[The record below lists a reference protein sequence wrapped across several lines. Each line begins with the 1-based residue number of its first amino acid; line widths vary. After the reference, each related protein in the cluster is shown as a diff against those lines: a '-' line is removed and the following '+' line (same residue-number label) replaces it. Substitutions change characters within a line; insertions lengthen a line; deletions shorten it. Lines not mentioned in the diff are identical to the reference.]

1 MSRLQQVHI
10 ESYRAIRDL
19 RLQQFGRMNLLVGAN
34 NAGKTSVLEAI
45 GLLARPLDP
54 GQWVQTATNRDAS
67 GPVVDALWAIFPSAS
82 ALNLEGGQQSSEP
95 ILIRATLDEERR
107 LRACA
112 TAFTEA
118 WADLERPG
126 AEAQTDSVIRIRVD
140 VEEGATKKA
149 GHEME
154 FRSTPRRIALGH
166 GLTHLRAFV
175 VTPSTHRSTQQL
187 VAHLSHVIDLGQKE
201 KCVQLLRI
209 FDDAVEDVEIS
220 RPLNRDTIRVKLKGN
235 VIVDLATFGDG
246 MRRAFA
252 MSIAL
257 IRAGGGIL
265 LIDEIESAIHAR
277 ALGRVLPW
285 LVRAA
290 EEADVQV
297 VATTHSLE
305 AVDAVLTVFD
315 GEKPD
320 TVVTYHLRRSDAA
333 HVCHR
338 YELPELRALREEG
351 LDIR

>member
-1 MSRLQQVHI
+1 MSRLQELYI
-10 ESYRAIRDL
+10 ESYRAVRGL
-19 RLQQFGRMNLLVGAN
+19 RLQQFGRMNLLVGSN
-34 NAGKTSVLEAI
+34 NAGKTSVLEAV

-67 GPVVDALWAIFPSAS
+67 GPVVDSLWGIFPSAS
-82 ALNLEGGQQSSEP
+82 ALNLEGGEQSSKH
-95 ILIRATLDEERR
+95 IRIRATLEEERR
-107 LRACA
+107 LRAYA

-126 AEAQTDSVIRIRVD
+126 AEAQTDAVIRIRAD
-140 VEEGATKKA
+140 VEEGLKKA

-154 FRSTPRRIALGH
+154 FRSTPRRVALGH
-166 GLTHLRAFV
+166 GITHLRAFV
-175 VTPSTHRSTQQL
+175 VTPTTHRSTQQL
-187 VAHLSHVIDLGQKE
+187 VTHLSHVIDLGQKE
-201 KCVQLLRI
+201 KCVELLQI

-220 RPLNRDTIRVKLKGN
+220 RPLSRDTIRVRLKNN
-235 VIVDLATFGDG
+235 VVLDLATFGDG

-257 IRAGGGIL
+257 IRAAGGIL

-277 ALGRVLPW
+277 ALGQVLPW

-290 EEADVQV
+290 EGADVQV
-297 VATTHSLE
+297 LATTHSLE
-305 AVDAVLTVFD
+305 AIDAVLRVFE

-320 TVVTYHLRRSDAA
+320 TVVTYHLRRSDGS

-338 YELPELRALREEG
+338 YELPELRDLREEG